1 VSSFKQTLKL
11 VVEGATLSRE
21 AARCLLADV
30 LASEPGDGDLEIAA
44 LLTALATRGET
55 AEELTGFA
63 EAMRE
68 LATSLPLSDAERAA
82 LVDTCGTGGDGLGTF
97 NISTG
102 AALVAVAAG
111 AKVAKHGNRAVTSKC
126 GSADVL
132 EALGVPVTLSPE
144 QAVACQRETGFMF
157 LLAPA
162 LHPAMKRVMP
172 IRRALGFRTIFNL
185 AGPLTN
191 PAGAQAQVMGVYS
204 GEKLPVVAEA
214 MARLGVR
221 HAFVAHGSDGLD
233 EITVSGE
240 TSVAEVK
247 ISGGRGQGAGNR
259 QPGLETGEQ
268 ESSSVA
274 SSSPASSSTVRLFRL
289 APEDV
294 GLARASLVELAGGE
308 TAVENAAILERIFA
322 GEAGPRRDIVL
333 LNAAAALVAAGV
345 AADFADGIARGA
357 VAIDSGAVRLTVER
371 LREFGAG
378 V

>member
-1 VSSFKQTLKL
+1 VNGLKQTLKL
-11 VVEGATLSRE
+11 VVEQGATLGRDE
-21 AARCLLADV
+21 ARRVLSEI
-30 LASEPGDGDLEIAA
+30 LASAPGDGDLEVAA
-44 LLTALATRGET
+44 LLTAMATRGET
-55 AEELTGFA
+55 ADELTGFA
-63 EAMRE
+63 EAMRAA
-68 LATSLPLSDAERAA
+68 ATPIPLSDAERAT

-111 AKVAKHGNRAVTSKC
+111 ARVAKHGNRAVTSKC

-132 EALGVPVTLSPE
+132 EALGVPVALNPE
-144 QAVACQRETGFMF
+144 QAAECLRTTGFMF
-157 LLAPA
+157 LLAPS

-204 GEKLPVVAEA
+204 SEKLPVVAEA

-240 TSVAEVK
+240 TSIAEV
-247 ISGGRGQGAGNR
+247 RGAQDTEHRA
-259 QPGLETGEQ
+259 Q
-268 ESSSVA
+268 SS
-274 SSSPASSSTVRLFRL
+274 VRLFHLR
-289 APEDV
+289 PEDL
-294 GLARASLVELAGGE
+294 GISLASLTELAGGE
-308 TAVENAAILERIFA
+308 TTEENAAILQRIFA
-322 GEAGPRRDIVL
+322 GEPGPRRDVVL

-357 VAIDSGAVRLTVER
+357 VAIDSGAARAVVKSLQA
-371 LREFGAG
+371 FGRG
-378 V
+378 